1 VTGASTGA
9 DVIIVGA
16 GPVGVLNALG
26 LAKRG
31 ISVLL
36 LERFDAVVES
46 PRACVYHWS
55 VLTGLDDLGVLDDAI
70 ELGFQKQDYQYYI
83 PSTGERLA
91 WSMEP
96 LAAVEQY
103 PFNVHLGQNVLAKI
117 ALGKLEAFDN
127 FRVQW
132 STKVV
137 GIDQDDAGVVVH
149 AEGPDGPV
157 DFTADWVIGA
167 DGAGSAVRTAV
178 DLGFDGMTW
187 PERFVATNV
196 RFDFTTR
203 GYGQANMQVDPV
215 YGAIIAKIDTT
226 GLWRVT
232 YMEDA
237 SLPEET
243 VADRIPAFYEQV
255 MGPDADYELESFSPY
270 KMHQRSASAYRKG
283 RVLLAGDAAHAT
295 NPTGG
300 LGLTS
305 GLFDTYVLYPAL
317 AAVIKGESDDS
328 VLDRYSDER
337 RRVFLEVAS
346 PAASENKR
354 FVYGSTDPER
364 LEQDLVGVRKQLADP
379 DLLWKR
385 LRFPDQLRTAS
396 LLAES

>member
-1 VTGASTGA
+1 MNIDAATDP

-26 LAKRG
+26 LAQRG
-31 ISVLL
+31 IRVLL
-36 LERFDAVVES
+36 LERFGAVVES

-55 VLTGLDDLGVLDDAI
+55 VLEGLDELGVLDDAMR
-70 ELGFQKQDYQYYI
+70 LGFTKQDYQYFVYG
-83 PSTGERLA
+83 TGERIA
-91 WSMEP
+91 WSMAP
-96 LAAVEQY
+96 LGRVERF

-117 ALGKLEAFDN
+117 ALERLEAMDEFSMRWDT
-127 FRVQW
+127 R
-132 STKVV
+132 VV
-137 GIDQDDAGVVVH
+137 GVDQDDDGVTVH
-149 AEGPDGPV
+149 AEGPEGP
-157 DFTADWVIGA
+157 ADYRASWVIGA
-167 DGAGSAVRTAV
+167 DGAGSAVRSALGV
-178 DLGFDGMTW
+178 DFGGMTW

-196 RFDFTTR
+196 RFDFQSR
-203 GYGQANMQVDPV
+203 GYAQATMQVDPV
-215 YGAIIAKIDTT
+215 YGAIVAKIDET

-232 YMEDA
+232 FMEDA
-237 SLPEET
+237 ALPEDT
-243 VADRIPAFYEQV
+243 VAERIPAFYERI
-255 MGPDADYELESFSPY
+255 MGPGASYEIDGFSPY
-270 KMHQRSASAYRKG
+270 KMHQRSATSYRAG

-317 AAVIKGESDDS
+317 AAVIRGEADDA

-364 LEQDLVGVRKQLADP
+364 LERDLEGVRAMVADP

-385 LRFPDQLRTAS
+385 LRFPDQLRTES
-396 LLAES
+396 LLG

>member
-1 VTGASTGA
+1 MSDA

-26 LAKRG
+26 LAQRG
-31 ISVLL
+31 VRVLL
-36 LERFDAVVES
+36 MERFDDVVES

-55 VLTGLDDLGVLDDAI
+55 VLEGLDTLGVLDDAI
-70 ELGFQKQDYQYYI
+70 RLGFKKQDYQYYI
-83 PSTGERLA
+83 YSTGERIS
-91 WSMEP
+91 WSMAP
-96 LAAVEQY
+96 LAEVERF

-117 ALGKLEAFDN
+117 VLEKLKSFDN
-127 FRVQW
+127 VRVVW
-132 STKVV
+132 NTTYV
-137 GIDQDDAGVVVH
+137 GVDQDENGVTVH

-157 DFTADWVIGA
+157 DYTASWLLGA
-167 DGAGSAVRTAV
+167 DGAGSRVRSSV
-178 DLGFDGMTW
+178 GLEFEGMTW

-196 RFDFTTR
+196 RFDFQSR
-203 GYGQANMQVDPV
+203 GYAQATMQVDPV
-215 YGAIIAKIDTT
+215 YGAIVAKIDET

-243 VADRIPAFYEQV
+243 VAERIPAFYERI
-255 MGPDADYELESFSPY
+255 MGPGAEYELEGFSPY
-270 KMHQRSASAYRKG
+270 KMHQRSAETYRVG

-300 LGLTS
+300 LGLTG

-317 AAVIKGESDDS
+317 SAVVKGEAGEE
-328 VLDRYSDER
+328 VLDRYAEER
-337 RRVFLEVAS
+337 RRVFWDVVS

-364 LEQDLVGVRKQLADP
+364 LERDLEGVRAMVKDP
-379 DLLWKR
+379 ELLWQR
-385 LRFPDQLRTAS
+385 LRFPDKLRTPDLVS
-396 LLAES
+396 

>member
-1 VTGASTGA
+1 MRDA

-26 LAKRG
+26 LAKQG

-36 LERFDAVVES
+36 LERFADVVES

-55 VLTGLDDLGVLDDAI
+55 VLEGLEELGVLDDAM

-96 LAAVEQY
+96 LAVVERY
-103 PFNVHLGQNVLAKI
+103 PFNVHLGQNVLARI
-117 ALGKLEAFDN
+117 ALRKLEAYDN
-127 FRVQW
+127 FEVVWNARV
-132 STKVV
+132 TGV
-137 GIDQDDAGVVVH
+137 DQDADEVVVH
-149 AEGPDGPV
+149 VDGADGPV
-157 DFTADWVIGA
+157 EYRASWLIGA
-167 DGAGSAVRTAV
+167 DGAGSTVRAAT

-232 YMEDA
+232 YMEDVA
-237 SLPEET
+237 LPEET

-255 MGPDADYELESFSPY
+255 MGPGASYELEGFSPY
-270 KMHQRSASAYRKG
+270 KMHQRSASAYRTG

-317 AAVIKGESDDS
+317 AAVIRGEADDS

-354 FVYGSTDPER
+354 FVYGSTDPDR
-364 LEQDLVGVRKQLADP
+364 LEQELVRVRAQLADP

-396 LLAES
+396 LLAPS

>member
-1 VTGASTGA
+1 MRDA
-9 DVIIVGA
+9 DVVIVGA

-26 LAKRG
+26 LAKQG

-36 LERFDAVVES
+36 LERFDDVVES

-55 VLTGLDDLGVLDDAI
+55 VLEGLEELGMLAPAM
-70 ELGFQKQDYQYYI
+70 ELGFTKQDYQYYI

-91 WSMEP
+91 WSMAP
-96 LAAVEQY
+96 LGEVEKY
-103 PFNVHLGQNVLAKI
+103 PFNVHLGQNVLARL
-117 ALGKLEAFDN
+117 ALDTLASYDN

-132 STKVV
+132 STKVT
-137 GIDQDDAGVVVH
+137 GIDQDDDEVVVH

-157 DFTADWVIGA
+157 DFRSSWVIGA
-167 DGAGSAVRTAV
+167 DGAGSAVRSAV
-178 DLGFDGMTW
+178 GLGFEGMTW

-226 GLWRVT
+226 GLWRLT

-243 VADRIPAFYEQV
+243 VADRIPAFYEKV
-255 MGPDADYELESFSPY
+255 MGPDAEYELEGFSPY
-270 KMHQRSASAYRKG
+270 KMHQRSASSYRAG

-317 AAVIKGESDDS
+317 AAVIKGETDDS
-328 VLDRYSDER
+328 VLDRYSEER

-354 FVYGSTDPER
+354 FVYGSTDPVR
-364 LEQDLVGVRKQLADP
+364 LEQDLVGIRKQLADP
-379 DLLWKR
+379 ELLWKR

-396 LLAES
+396 LLPS